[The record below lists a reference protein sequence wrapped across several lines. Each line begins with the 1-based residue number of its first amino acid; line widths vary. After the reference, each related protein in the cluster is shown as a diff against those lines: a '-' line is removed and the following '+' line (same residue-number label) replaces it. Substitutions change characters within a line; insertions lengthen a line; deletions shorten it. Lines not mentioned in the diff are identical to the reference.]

1 MSLPLPDELNPNHPV
16 LGTVRDHWHKIAAFI
31 MWKLKQ
37 KRIEFSLD
45 DIDAMGKEDLVIV
58 LHDHRDSIEVKL
70 LPREEG
76 ERLAREHGG
85 MPA

>member
-1 MSLPLPDELNPNHPV
+1 VSLPFPDELNPNHPV

-37 KRIEFSLD
+37 KRIEFSLA

-58 LHDHRDSIEVKL
+58 LHDHSDSIEVKL
-70 LPREEG
+70 MPREEG